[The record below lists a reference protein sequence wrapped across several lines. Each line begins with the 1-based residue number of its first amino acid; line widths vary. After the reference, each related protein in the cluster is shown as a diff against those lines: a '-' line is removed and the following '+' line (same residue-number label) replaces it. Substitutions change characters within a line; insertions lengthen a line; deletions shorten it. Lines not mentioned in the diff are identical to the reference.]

1 MTFAHSLAHNP
12 LPSSM
17 PAMVGRVFPTIPFPH
32 FWLFCFSLRH
42 LKEYFPPIFLDS
54 HSVSDESNR
63 NVKQEVLALYESEK
77 LLPSSSFGGNPP
89 KL

>member
-1 MTFAHSLAHNP
+1 
-12 LPSSM
+12 M
-17 PAMVGRVFPTIPFPH
+17 PRFQTLRKQESTGNLQESGYSAQIT
-32 FWLFCFSLRH
+32 LFVLTWA
-42 LKEYFPPIFLDS
+42 FLDS